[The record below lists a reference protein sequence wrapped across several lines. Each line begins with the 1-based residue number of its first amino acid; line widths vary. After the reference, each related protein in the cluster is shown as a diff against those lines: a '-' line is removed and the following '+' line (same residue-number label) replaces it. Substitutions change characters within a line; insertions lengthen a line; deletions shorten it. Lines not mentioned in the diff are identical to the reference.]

1 MTPTGRQSSSEP
13 AIQNLPG
20 SFADTLSRAFER
32 ADFSAVWKRLFA
44 KDFAPAPVAPKSDD
58 PYAMGDYLSGLV
70 TGRFRHDSP
79 N

>member
-44 KDFAPAPVAPKSDD
+44 KDFAPAPGVSLALDF
-58 PYAMGDYLSGLV
+58 YENFHGIETV
-70 TGRFRHDSP
+70 I
-79 N
+79 